1 MAIIFNTV
9 KSGEKMEQTNQTNS
23 TMDDLEIKVI
33 DNGVVAPKGFK
44 ANGFKED
51 KYGVALILS
60 EKEAIAAGVF
70 TTNKVYA
77 HPVKLSKEVLKNNEK
92 IRAIVANSGNANC
105 FTKDGMED
113 AKEMIK
119 ETARLL
125 NIPEN
130 QVLIASTGV
139 IGRKM
144 PMDIIKDRLKKTY
157 DILTKENN
165 NLNSAKAIMTT
176 DAFPKT
182 IAVEFEVNGKKVRVG
197 GIAKGA
203 GMIAPNM
210 LHATMLCFI
219 TTDIEI
225 NRDELTKSLQNAVD
239 ESFNSAVVDGDM
251 STNDTVFVLANGE
264 SGVNYKDC
272 KETFDRAITY
282 VCRELAKMIVSDG
295 EGATKFMEV
304 LVRGAKTKEDAKKA
318 SMSVVRSLLV
328 KTALFGSDPNWGRIV
343 AAVGYSGADMD
354 MNKIDVL
361 IGDFKEEV
369 YLVKDGEQI
378 ADEGSEEL
386 IKAEEI
392 MKNEKIK
399 IIVDLKLG
407 NEENTSYGCD
417 LGHEYV
423 RINSEYTT

>member
-1 MAIIFNTV
+1 MAIIFNTI
-9 KSGEKMEQTNQTNS
+9 KSGGKMGQTNQTNN
-23 TMDDLEIKVI
+23 TMNDLEIKVI

-44 ANGFKED
+44 ANGFKEG

-60 EKEAIAAGVF
+60 EKEAVAAGVF

-77 HPVKLSKEVLKNNEK
+77 HPVKLSKEILKNNEK

-182 IAVEFEVNGKKVRVG
+182 TAVEFEVNGKKVRVG

-225 NRDELTKSLQNAVD
+225 NRDELTESLQNAVD

-272 KETFDRAITY
+272 KETFDKAIAY

-343 AAVGYSGADMD
+343 AAVGYSGAEMD

-378 ADEGSEEL
+378 ADEGTAEL

-417 LGHEYV
+417 LGYEYV